1 MGEFISILV
10 AGVATGCLSA
20 LVALGFI
27 VTYKATGVINFAQ
40 GGLVTLGAYLGYWLI
55 VQVGVPRALAY
66 VAALALMF
74 CFGMVVERIAHRPLR
89 SRPLLVVVIATLGIG
104 LVIQS
109 GLQTWQGSDPKHLS
123 TPLDGKV
130 LHVLGANIAY
140 WDLLIVLVTAVV
152 VTALMLMF
160 SRTQIGRQ
168 FRAVSADPDVASLY
182 GIPVARFGLIAF
194 GLGGLLAGLAGLMM
208 APRGSLEIS
217 MGFDAMMT
225 AFAAAVIGGF
235 GRLGG
240 VVIGA
245 LVLGLVQQLGS
256 AYVSD
261 SFTELYPF
269 IVMIGVIAIWSQG
282 ILGSEER
289 VRV

>member
-1 MGEFISILV
+1 VGEFISILV